1 MQYLIDN
8 DAKYSILYQYEA
20 QKELIDIHYYI
31 SENLQEPKIANRL
44 INKILNSISIL
55 KYFPEAY
62 PKLEN
67 LNQVRKLVFKN
78 YNIIYSVNKK
88 SKEIYILHIYYK
100 SRNYQ
105 YWKLHKTMIN

>member
-1 MQYLIDN
+1 MNY
-8 DAKYSILYQYEA
+8 KEYQIKLTKSAMRNLENIY
-20 QKELIDIHYYI
+20 YYI

-88 SKEIYILHIYYK
+88 SKQIYILHIYYK

-105 YWKLHKTMIN
+105 Y